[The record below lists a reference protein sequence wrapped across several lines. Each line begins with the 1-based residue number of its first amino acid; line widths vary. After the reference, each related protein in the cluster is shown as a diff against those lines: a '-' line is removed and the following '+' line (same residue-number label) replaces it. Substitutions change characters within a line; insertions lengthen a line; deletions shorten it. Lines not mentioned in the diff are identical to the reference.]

1 MLISGLIELRNNS
14 LSYSTTGV
22 WDISTEN
29 VNLDLYNKS
38 RMMGDYP
45 VRFCEK
51 FGVKLPLLTRRRD
64 VSGKLIKKKTNDI
77 LQNIT
82 SSQFWQENNTS

>member
-51 FGVKLPLLTRRRD
+51 FGVKLPLLTRRRT
-64 VSGKLIKKKTNDI
+64 VVPNLRNPEK
-77 LQNIT
+77 NIIHT
-82 SSQFWQENNTS
+82 DFNCII